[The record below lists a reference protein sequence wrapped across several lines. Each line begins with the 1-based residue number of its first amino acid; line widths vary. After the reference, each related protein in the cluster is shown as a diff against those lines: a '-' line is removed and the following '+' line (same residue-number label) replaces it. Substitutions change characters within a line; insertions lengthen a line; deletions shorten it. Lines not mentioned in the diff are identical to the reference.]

1 MAPEILLLLLLSLGN
16 SGKPGRTWAELQYQE
31 LRPRSP
37 DYRRPEQAEEEYRRL
52 EGETFSVN
60 CSYES
65 QEHEHR
71 WMSWC
76 KKQENGDECGIP
88 RLETSS
94 NFSVAGNEY
103 LSAYDNNSGIITIT
117 ITKFSLRVKD
127 SGDYECVMPEE
138 PDKRKEVF
146 RRFHLV
152 VSPVQT
158 QSSTKGI
165 QTTAG
170 VTSNNQAANNSS
182 SEKKFIILG
191 VVLSCLLLLVLLV
204 VGIICTRRIY
214 QKAGKGD
221 DSETQGEKSKGSA
234 MKMESDEDAEDIHY
248 AIVSNRSPRELIN
261 TKTHTPIESV
271 EYATITRN

>member
-152 VSPVQT
+152 VSP
-158 QSSTKGI
+158 
-165 QTTAG
+165 
-170 VTSNNQAANNSS
+170 
-182 SEKKFIILG
+182 
-191 VVLSCLLLLVLLV
+191 
-204 VGIICTRRIY
+204 GIICTRRIY